1 MSHDETSDPNEDMA
15 SRDIS
20 PHTTTLCHEI
30 PAALKQ
36 LYSTSLELSHI
47 IGDHGMEG
55 ILNQVNSIV
64 QSNQKTLNHMPPTTF
79 PRFARFPP
87 EVRSNI
93 WGHASHVPQLI
104 GVDDEAGA
112 YFKGMHVRCPLLLVN
127 WEARTEALKIKQD
140 LNGTRLDNRG
150 LKAHL
155 RPAIYANLDTDV
167 IWLRSHPR
175 MQYYHYCDW
184 KGFASKLY
192 DDNGGLKKFGKARR
206 LALDYALYRKLFWA
220 DWPHFALVD
229 ICNLNLDEV
238 ILVVSQQTL
247 RESVSTEIVPPV
259 TPNWD
264 LSVKSSCFWTW
275 TDLAETEYLALQD
288 LKEGNQEAYEEE
300 LYGTYEHLDVHSLVW
315 QFQSIATPSLAL

>member
-1 MSHDETSDPNEDMA
+1 MSDDNISDPNEDMA
-15 SRDIS
+15 SSDIP
-20 PHTTTLCHEI
+20 PHTTALCEEL
-30 PAALKQ
+30 PSVLQQ

-47 IGDHGMEG
+47 IGDHGMQG
-55 ILNQVNSIV
+55 ILNQINSII
-64 QSNQKTLNHMPPTTF
+64 QSNEETLNYMPPTTF

-87 EVRSNI
+87 E
-93 WGHASHVPQLI
+93 LI
-104 GVDDEAGA
+104 AVDDEAGG

-127 WEARTEALKIKQD
+127 WEARSEALKIKQD

-155 RPAIYANLDTDV
+155 RPAIYANLETDV

-184 KGFASKLY
+184 KRFASKLY
-192 DDNGGLKKFGKARR
+192 DDGGLKKFGRVRR
-206 LALDYALYRKLFWA
+206 LALDFALYRKLFWA

-229 ICNLNLDEV
+229 VYNLNLEEI

-247 RESVSTEIVPPV
+247 RESESVEIVPPV

-264 LSVKSSCFWTW
+264 LSLKSSWFWTW
-275 TDLAETEYLALQD
+275 TSLAETEYLALQD
-288 LKEGNQEAYEEE
+288 LKRGNQEAYEEE
-300 LYGTYEHLDVHSLVW
+300 LYGGVPQWNLDTRGLYDMSHWTVPRVSLMEVRRVER
-315 QFQSIATPSLAL
+315 

>member
-1 MSHDETSDPNEDMA
+1 MSHDNISAPNEGMA
-15 SRDIS
+15 SSDIS
-20 PHTTTLCHEI
+20 SHTTTPCHEL
-30 PAALKQ
+30 PAVLQQ
-36 LYSTSLELSHI
+36 LYNTSLELSHI
-47 IGDHGMEG
+47 IGDHGMQE
-55 ILNQVNSIV
+55 ILSQLNSII
-64 QSNQKTLNHMPPTTF
+64 QSNQETMNHMRPTTF
-79 PRFARFPP
+79 PSFARFPS

-93 WGHASHVPQLI
+93 WRQASHVPQLI
-104 GVDDEAGA
+104 GVDDEAGV

-127 WEARTEALKIKQD
+127 WEARAEALKIKQE

-192 DDNGGLKKFGKARR
+192 DDGGLKKFGRVRR

-220 DWPHFALVD
+220 DWPYFALVD
-229 ICNLNLDEV
+229 ICNLNLEEI
-238 ILVVSQQTL
+238 ILVVSQQPL
-247 RESVSTEIVPPV
+247 RESESIEIVPPV

-264 LSVKSSCFWTW
+264 LSVKSSWFWTW

-288 LKEGNQEAYEEE
+288 LKRGNQEAYEEE
-300 LYGTYEHLDVHSLVW
+300 LHGTHEHSM
-315 QFQSIATPSLAL
+315 STC